1 MQSSAL
7 LNLFLFA
14 ASLTLFSISLLL
26 RDPVLLKI
34 RYLGLISINLIGV
47 VWFVLAAIHRKKK
60 GVLQTL
66 SLLFVLGSLGISLSK
81 EASFQ
86 YKKNFILNYDKK
98 LLAVY
103 ANHILVGFYGEKELS
118 ELLTLP
124 VFGFFVT
131 HHNVKGLTKDETSAL
146 IKTIQITRK
155 QNNFT
160 NAFIATDQE
169 GGKVSRLSPPLK
181 LQTSLGEILAA
192 NPNISDKELEEK
204 INTYAKAQAEELKQI
219 GVNLNFSPIV
229 DLKFDKEPS
238 AFDFYSR
245 IYNRAISED
254 PKKVAFVAELYSKKL
269 LEYKIIPTLK
279 HFPGLGRVSED
290 THFFNASLTTSLAD
304 LENSDLIPFL
314 HVAHNIEYPFI
325 MLSHSTVSAL
335 DNEKPISISERGIQE
350 YIRPRFP
357 VTTVLITDDMNMGP
371 MMYAKG
377 GIGASAVTGIN
388 AGLDILLISY
398 DGEQIYEVLYAL
410 ITAAQKGSLNQE
422 RLEESKKRLHRLHIF
437 SLP

>member
-1 MQSSAL
+1 MKSSIL
-7 LNLFLFA
+7 KSLFLFA

-26 RDPVLLKI
+26 RDPVLLKF
-34 RYLGLISINLIGV
+34 RYLGLISVNLIGV
-47 VWFVLAAIHRKKK
+47 IWIVLATIHRKNK
-60 GVLQTL
+60 GVLRTL
-66 SLLFVLGSLGISLSK
+66 SLLFVLGSMGISLSK

-98 LLAVY
+98 RLAAY
-103 ANHILVGFYGEKELS
+103 ANHILVGFHGEKELS

-131 HHNVKGLTKDETSAL
+131 HHNVKGLSIEETKGL
-146 IKTIQITRK
+146 ISKIQISRK
-155 QNNFT
+155 ENNYA
-160 NAFIATDQE
+160 NVFIATDQE
-169 GGKVSRLSPPLK
+169 GGKVSRLSPPLQ
-181 LQTSLGEILAA
+181 LQTSLGEVLAA
-192 NPNISDKELEEK
+192 NLNLSDKELEDK
-204 INTYAKAQAEELKQI
+204 INTYARAQAEELKHI

-245 IYNRAISED
+245 IYNRAIAKD

-335 DNEKPISISERGIQE
+335 DSANPISISERGIQE
-350 YIRPRFP
+350 YVRPRFP

-377 GIGASAVTGIN
+377 GIGASAVTGLN

-410 ITAAQKGSLNQE
+410 ITADQKGNLNQE
-422 RLEESKKRLHRLHIF
+422 RLEQSKKRLHRLQVF

>member
-1 MQSSAL
+1 MKSSIL
-7 LNLFLFA
+7 KSLFLFA

-26 RDPVLLKI
+26 RDPVLLKF
-34 RYLGLISINLIGV
+34 RYLGLISVNLIGV
-47 VWFVLAAIHRKKK
+47 VWFVLAAMHRKKK
-60 GVLQTL
+60 GALQTL
-66 SLLFVLGSLGISLSK
+66 SLLFVLGSMGISLSR

-98 LLAVY
+98 LLAAF
-103 ANHILVGFYGEKELS
+103 ANHILVGFHGEKELS

-131 HHNVKGLTKDETSAL
+131 HHNVKGLSIEEAKGL
-146 IKTIQITRK
+146 ISKIQISRK
-155 QNNFT
+155 DNNYV

-169 GGKVSRLSPPLK
+169 GGKVSRLSPPLQ
-181 LQTSLGEILAA
+181 LQTSLGEVLAA
-192 NPNISDKELEEK
+192 NPNMSDKELEEK
-204 INTYAKAQAEELKQI
+204 INTYARAQAEELKHI

-229 DLKFDKEPS
+229 DLKFNKEPS

-290 THFFNASLTTSLAD
+290 THFFNASLTSTLVE
-304 LENSDLIPFL
+304 LEKSDLIPFL
-314 HVAHNIEYPFI
+314 RIAHTVEYPFI
-325 MLSHSTVSAL
+325 MLSHSTVTSL
-335 DNEKPISISERGIQE
+335 DSKKPISISEKAIQE

-357 VTTVLITDDMNMGP
+357 ITTVLSTDDMNMGP

-398 DGEQIYEVLYAL
+398 DGEQIY
-410 ITAAQKGSLNQE
+410 
-422 RLEESKKRLHRLHIF
+422 
-437 SLP
+437 